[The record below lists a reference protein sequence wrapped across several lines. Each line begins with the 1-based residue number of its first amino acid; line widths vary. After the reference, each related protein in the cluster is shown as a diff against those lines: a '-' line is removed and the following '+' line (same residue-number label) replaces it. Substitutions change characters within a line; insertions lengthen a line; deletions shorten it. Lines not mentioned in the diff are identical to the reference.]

1 MPLVSMRVG
10 AQTQR
15 LMEQIANDRVE
26 RARLQAQIN
35 RLAQIQRIREGL
47 MQPMMPAVSSLL
59 DIRA

>member
-1 MPLVSMRVG
+1 MRVG